1 LEELS
6 KNMKIITT
14 TCQKSWK
21 AYNPLCQLL
30 QLQLKIQAR
39 YEREHYAIPLLNIMW
54 RAKMEQLI
62 IHTMW
67 TRANESSYWILT
79 SLIYFSMFETIIIIR
94 VVVFVSMVAS

>member
-1 LEELS
+1 
-6 KNMKIITT
+6 
-14 TCQKSWK
+14 
-21 AYNPLCQLL
+21 
-30 QLQLKIQAR
+30 
-39 YEREHYAIPLLNIMW
+39 
-54 RAKMEQLI
+54 MEQLI